1 MAGTVL
7 HPPQGRPSPSIFR
20 GTFCAA
26 KHTISCIRYLSKTH
40 FVRDLP
46 QKVKVEDMKTKLSCE
61 MSLKKWNLKLQSLQW
76 QSLQWLSLQ
85 WQSLLR
91 QSVLLT
97 IIVRLLK
104 LRNTEVWTSKLP
116 LMNHHFHRFCIHS
129 NPLGVTISH
138 YESTCLLDL
147 HGEKAKK
154 RLLAARCHARPGHW
168 HPHRMDSPASMYQRL
183 GKPR

>member
-1 MAGTVL
+1 MLVLSMKIMPYYEIQTQATATTSISWARHHPLCKKHDQTMAGTVL

-26 KHTISCIRYLSKTH
+26 KHAISCIRYLSKTH

-61 MSLKKWNLKLQSLQW
+61 MSLKNWNLKLQSLQW

-104 LRNTEVWTSKLP
+104 LRNTEV
-116 LMNHHFHRFCIHS
+116 
-129 NPLGVTISH
+129 
-138 YESTCLLDL
+138 
-147 HGEKAKK
+147 
-154 RLLAARCHARPGHW
+154 
-168 HPHRMDSPASMYQRL
+168 
-183 GKPR
+183 